1 MPISITAFVKTLAG
15 TAAYSSHLLRAIGP
29 LGYLARSPD
38 FAIDVVGRDE
48 VLAAGKAADA
58 LLDKDLCLFARQ
70 FSRTRNQAIVNKV
83 HELGGQVV
91 FDCDDDLTGRYHPN
105 WSGDKFIEMLGLAD
119 CVTVATPGL
128 ASALAEYTKHEPI
141 VLPNYIVLPWFAQ
154 ESVETERVF
163 SADTITV
170 GLVGTHNH
178 WRGDWQP
185 VIEALGRLAR
195 DYPNVQP
202 VIASGWV
209 SAEVRQ
215 AIPRLAV
222 IKPVS
227 YAAYPGL
234 VRQFD
239 IVCCCLDPDDRFNQ
253 GKSSIKA
260 LESMAA
266 ARQLVAGLVGGAVP
280 VCTDMPPYRDIVN
293 GRNGLLVSND
303 QWYDALTLLVRDR
316 RLRHRLGADGL
327 EWVTEHGNMKREAHR
342 WGDVYKELLAG
353 QLPRKPR
360 ETVIVAPIRPPKFRL
375 AAWLWATVRRIA
387 HGTKDTK

>member
-1 MPISITAFVKTLAG
+1 MPITITAFVKTLAG
-15 TAAYSSHLLRAIGP
+15 NDAYSSNLLRAIGP
-29 LGYLARSPD
+29 LGYLTRDPN
-38 FAIDVVGRDE
+38 FAIEVVGTRE
-48 VLAAGKAADA
+48 VLAADKAGTAGT

-70 FSRTRNQAIVNKV
+70 FSWSRNKAIVDRV
-83 HELGGQVV
+83 HDLGGSVV
-91 FDCDDDLTGRYHPN
+91 FDCDDDLTGRYRPN
-105 WSGDKFIEMLGLAD
+105 WAGQAFIEMLGLAD
-119 CVTVATPGL
+119 RVTVTTPGL
-128 ASALAEYTKHEPI
+128 ASALTEYTKHEPI
-141 VLPNYIVLPWFAQ
+141 VLPNCIVLPWFAQ
-154 ESVETERVF
+154 VSVETERVF
-163 SADTITV
+163 PANVITV

-185 VIEALGRLAR
+185 VVEALGRLAQT
-195 DYPNVQP
+195 YPNVQP

-222 IKPVS
+222 IKPVP

-239 IVCCCLDPDDRFNQ
+239 IVCCCLDPEDRFNQ

-266 ARQLVAGLVGGAVP
+266 CRQLVPGLVGGAVP
-280 VCTDMPPYRDIVN
+280 VCTDMPPYQDVIN
-293 GRNGLLVSND
+293 GCNGLLVSNS
-303 QWYDALTLLVRDR
+303 QWYDALTLLARDQ
-316 RLRHRLGADGL
+316 RLRYRLAANGL
-327 EWVTEHGNMKREAHR
+327 EWVTEHRNMKREAHR
-342 WGDVYKELLAG
+342 WGDVYKELLEG

-360 ETVIVAPIRPPKFRL
+360 ETAIVAPIRPPKLGL

-387 HGTKDTK
+387 